1 MCNITDFRK
10 HVSWAKLSLFCN
22 TEVWSEMTIILTMTH
37 ERSDVL
43 RKSRRPIRIRKRKQ
57 PHVCTGV
64 AKKNYHVRPTKVAF
78 SGRNRF
84 FKETKQHH
92 RNKSKFTGRV
102 PNFKFIN
109 FHVHE
114 LFLGI
119 TSVCH
124 LRMAVIEVKKREK
137 GNGSETYQR
146 IHPAGRH
153 KLSGQFFFSQ
163 YNLVYFELK
172 CP

>member
-1 MCNITDFRK
+1 MIADGLCNITDFRK

-43 RKSRRPIRIRKRKQ
+43 RKSRRPIRIRKKQQQ
-57 PHVCTGV
+57 PHVCTGA
-64 AKKNYHVRPTKVAF
+64 AKKNSHVRPTKVAF

-102 PNFKFIN
+102 PDFKFIN

-124 LRMAVIEVKKREK
+124 LRMAVIKVKKKGGETEVKHTNEFTQLVDTSFRA
-137 GNGSETYQR
+137 S
-146 IHPAGRH
+146 
-153 KLSGQFFFSQ
+153 SFSASTI
-163 YNLVYFELK
+163 
-172 CP
+172 